1 CGRVNFELEQG
12 SNGCDCS
19 YSTPTGRTKPLVE
32 SDCAADAI
40 YVKLKTNQTFE
51 GHVQVKF
58 VVQKS
63 CYQVLVTNNQIEVLV
78 PHEECAV
85 PRRRSR
91 SPAGIFL
98 ETAISVSFHPDF
110 TTADDRIFHLRCFH
124 QRATNS
130 KALGPGSP
138 TESQR
143 DAMRTPSCSYTVRK
157 RPNGPLAGTVMLGQ
171 VVFHQWSCENQQ
183 DTCLIVHSCSVVGGE
198 TKHGL
203 MDADGCSKNTKIL
216 PNLVYLNPVGFHCS
230 RSRCFRFPHWSASQ
244 FSTPTKRTFSGAF
257 CVFTNALLNLEV
269 IAERYRISWI
279 RRK

>member
-1 CGRVNFELEQG
+1 MEPSRNLNQ
-12 SNGCDCS
+12 SS
-19 YSTPTGRTKPLVE
+19 S
-32 SDCAADAI
+32 SCAADAI

-63 CYQVLVTNNQIEVLV
+63 CYQVLVTNNQIEVLI

-124 QRATNS
+124 QRATNG
-130 KALGPGSP
+130 KVQGPGSP
-138 TESQR
+138 TEPPR
-143 DAMRTPSCSYTVRK
+143 DAIRTPSCSYTVRK
-157 RPNGPLAGTVMLGQ
+157 RPNGPLAGTVVLGQ
-171 VVFHQWSCENQQ
+171 VVFHQWSCEN
-183 DTCLIVHSCSVVGGE
+183 HCSVVGGE
-198 TKHGL
+198 TKHEL
-203 MDADGCSKNTKIL
+203 MGADGCSKNTKIL
-216 PNLVYLNPVGFHCS
+216 PNLVYLNPVGFGRS
-230 RSRCFRFPHWSASQ
+230 RSRCSRFPHWPASQ
-244 FSTPTKRTFSGAF
+244 FSTPILFRAF
-257 CVFTNALLNLEV
+257 HIKWSNALLHLTV
-269 IAERYRISWI
+269 IAERKYGISWI